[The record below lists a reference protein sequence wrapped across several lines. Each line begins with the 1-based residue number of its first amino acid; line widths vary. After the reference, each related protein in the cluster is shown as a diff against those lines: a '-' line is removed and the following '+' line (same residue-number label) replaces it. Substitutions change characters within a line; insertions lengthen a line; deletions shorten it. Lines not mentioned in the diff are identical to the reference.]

1 MIEIIKTDGKA
12 EVKYMNLLKSRSTA
26 VNKTVTESVTEI
38 VDNVRERGD
47 EALLEYT
54 QKFDGKLPKYIEVP
68 REEINDALSNADQD
82 YVNALLNAVENISD
96 FHNRQK
102 QQSFINPK
110 SNGVIMGQRIRGL
123 KRVGIYVPGGTA
135 AYPSSVLMN
144 AIPAKIAGVEEI
156 VMVTPPLSDGTA
168 NPDILVAAAICG
180 VDRIFLLGG
189 AQAVAALAYGTATV
203 PKVDKIVGP
212 GNIYVATA
220 KKLLYG
226 VVDIDMIAG
235 PSEILVLADE
245 TAPAKFVAA
254 DLMSQ
259 AEHDRLAS
267 AILITTSQ
275 KLAEET
281 KEELTRQSA
290 SLSRK
295 EIIID
300 SLREF
305 GAIFVCDDID
315 YAVEL
320 ANEFAPEHLE
330 VMMANPMEYIGK
342 LDNAGSVFL
351 GNYAPEPLGDYYAGP
366 NHVLPTSGTA
376 RFFSPLSVDAFV
388 KKSSYIYYTED
399 ALREAHDDI
408 VLLANKEGLTAH
420 ANSILVRYQDEEKE

>member
-1 MIEIIKTDGKA
+1 MIEIIKTDGNA
-12 EVKYMNLLKSRSTA
+12 EREYMTLLKSRSTE
-26 VNKTVTESVTEI
+26 VSKTVTESVTKIIED
-38 VDNVRERGD
+38 VKAEGD
-47 EALLEYT
+47 AALFAYT
-54 QKFDGKLPKYIEVP
+54 EKFDGKLPASIEVS
-68 REEINDALSNADQD
+68 RGEIHDALTEADPS
-82 YVNALLNAVENISD
+82 YVDALLNAVTNITD
-96 FHNRQK
+96 FHYRQK
-102 QQSFINPK
+102 QQSFIATQE
-110 SNGVIMGQRIRGL
+110 NGVMMGQRVRGL
-123 KRVGIYVPGGTA
+123 KRVGLYVPGGTA

-156 VMVTPPLSDGTA
+156 VMVTPPLADGTA
-168 NPDILVAAAICG
+168 NKDILVAAALCG
-180 VDRIFLLGG
+180 VDRVFLLGG
-189 AQAVAALAYGTATV
+189 AQAVAALAYGTESV

-235 PSEILVLADE
+235 PSEILILADE

-259 AEHDRLAS
+259 AEHDKLAS
-267 AILITTSQ
+267 AILVTTSQ

-281 KEELTRQSA
+281 KAELERQVEG
-290 SLSRK
+290 LSRK
-295 EIIID
+295 EIIKS
-300 SLREF
+300 SLKDF
-305 GAIFVCDDID
+305 GAIFVCDEIA

-330 VMMANPMEYIGK
+330 VMLQNPMEYIGK

-376 RFFSPLSVDAFV
+376 RFFSPLSVDAFI
-388 KKSSYIYYTED
+388 KKSSYIYYTDE
-399 ALREAHDDI
+399 ALRQAHDDI

-420 ANSILVRYQDEEKE
+420 ANSVIVRYR